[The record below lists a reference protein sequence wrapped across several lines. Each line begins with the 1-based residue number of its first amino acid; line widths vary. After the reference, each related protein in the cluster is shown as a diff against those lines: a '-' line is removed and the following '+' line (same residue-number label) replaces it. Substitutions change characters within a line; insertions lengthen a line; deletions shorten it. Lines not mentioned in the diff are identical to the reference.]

1 MNDIKE
7 FLTGK
12 KTYLSAV
19 IGILY
24 LVGVWAG
31 LYEFD
36 ERILAAVG
44 LAGLAFLRA
53 ALTKPTGTSNT
64 TPLLALAALPFAI
77 ALLGTG
83 CSSIA
88 PGNDALVVNA
98 ERTTTLAVDTFD
110 LFVKWEF
117 DNRSVLSKVP
127 EIRKAAD
134 HIRTNGPTWLATA
147 RNLTKAYKANRILQ
161 NKANLE
167 TAITVLRTAL
177 AEART
182 YLESGMEMA
191 KAPPMPPGF
200 STPSTVEP

>member
-1 MNDIKE
+1 
-7 FLTGK
+7 
-12 KTYLSAV
+12 
-19 IGILY
+19 
-24 LVGVWAG
+24 

-36 ERILAAVG
+36 ERILAVIG
-44 LAGLAFLRA
+44 FTGLAFLRA
-53 ALTKPTGTSNT
+53 AVTKPAAPGAT

-110 LFVKWEF
+110 LFVKWEY
-117 DNRSVLSKVP
+117 DNRVVLSKVP

-134 HIRTNGPTWLATA
+134 HIRTNGPTWLTTA
-147 RNLTKAYKANRILQ
+147 RNLTKAYKSNRTLE

-200 STPSTVEP
+200 